1 MFSLSQAAKHA
12 GVSKATIHRAIK
24 SGRLS
29 ALRQD
34 DGSYQIDP
42 AELHRVY
49 EVVVTSETTETAEGR
64 SDETTRNSLRTP
76 AVLMAVLEAELA
88 GARQL
93 VRLLETQVEDLRRDR
108 DGWRSQA
115 EAAQRVLTDGRAMVV
130 SPATTATVT
139 KPTPWWKRVF
149 LPFAGITANTR

>member
-12 GVSKATIHRAIK
+12 RVSKATIHRAIK

-130 SPATTATVT
+130 SSATGVT
-139 KPTPWWKRVF
+139 RPRSRPWWKRVF
-149 LPFAGITANTR
+149 LPFAGMTAN

>member
-12 GVSKATIHRAIK
+12 RVSKATIHRAIK
-24 SGRLS
+24 SGRLC
-29 ALRQD
+29 QD
-34 DGSYQIDP
+34 DGSYQIHP

-49 EVVVTSETTETAEGR
+49 EVVVTSETGETAEGR

-93 VRLLETQVEDLRRDR
+93 VRLLETQVDDLRRDR

>member
-29 ALRQD
+29 AIRQD

-49 EVVVTSETTETAEGR
+49 EVAVTSETAEGR
-64 SDETTRNSLRTP
+64 SDETTRNPLGNPS
-76 AVLMAVLEAELA
+76 AAILEAELV

-93 VRLLETQVEDLRRDR
+93 IRFLETQAEDLRRDR
-108 DGWRSQA
+108 DGWRNQA
-115 EAAQRVLTDGRAMVV
+115 EGAQRLLMDGRV
-130 SPATTATVT
+130 TATRQSAA
-139 KPTPWWKRVF
+139 TPAKSWWKRLV
-149 LPFAGITANTR
+149 G

>member
-34 DGSYQIDP
+34 DGSYQIDE

-49 EVVVTSETTETAEGR
+49 ELTVTGETAEGGSAETIR
-64 SDETTRNSLRTP
+64 NPEQPPPETT
-76 AVLMAVLEAELA
+76 AVLEAELT
-88 GARQL
+88 GARAL
-93 VRLLETQVEDLRRDR
+93 VRLLEVQVEDLRRDR
-108 DGWRSQA
+108 DGWRTQA
-115 EAAQRVLTDGRAMVV
+115 EASQRLLTPPP
-130 SPATTATVT
+130 SSATTVR
-139 KPTPWWKRVF
+139 PRPWWKRLV
-149 LPFAGITANTR
+149 G